1 MASSYRI
8 ELERFLE
15 ETKRSDLVEDV
26 FGRVEDADVARLVD
40 QADIVVDVE
49 VAAVGSDIRDDVTL

>member
-49 VAAVGSDIRDDVTL
+49 VAAVGSDVRDDVTL